1 MASQVVF
8 WRGECWYL
16 YDGYYKNRRGELLH
30 REIYI
35 DAHGPIGDDVEVY
48 HRDEDKSNWALDNLE
63 ALSIPA
69 HRRLHPRG
77 FVVWDTERRRKV
89 SADGWSKREPRSRVC
104 GNCGATFQSIGQ
116 RAKFCSPNCKAIDFR
131 KRHPGYADQYS
142 RGPGQP
148 AKRPRPG
155 LQS

>member
-1 MASQVVF
+1 MASEVVF

-63 ALSIPA
+63 SGPSASRYDAL
-69 HRRLHPRG
+69 
-77 FVVWDTERRRKV
+77 TY
-89 SADGWSKREPRSRVC
+89 PRSAEPPVC
-104 GNCGATFQSIGQ
+104 PHC
-116 RAKFCSPNCKAIDFR
+116 RLL
-131 KRHPGYADQYS
+131 
-142 RGPGQP
+142 
-148 AKRPRPG
+148 RPQDCRPG
-155 LQS
+155 RGRLAG